1 MRMTQKQN
9 ILTKTGIVALLAC
22 VCCILWGS
30 AIPVIKTGYRF
41 LHVDSSDI
49 ASQIVFAGVRFTLAG
64 ILVLIFASIREK
76 KVMIPDK
83 EILKYAVPVCLAQTV
98 GQYFF
103 FYIGVAN
110 TSGVK
115 GGIITGLGDFIAI
128 LLSCLVFLNERMT
141 RRKIAGCV
149 LGFAGV
155 VVINLLG
162 NSLDMGFK
170 LIGEGFVLIAQLSY
184 GISTVLIN
192 LFSRKVSPVVLSGT
206 QFTMGGI
213 VLMLIGAGMGGH
225 LENATTGG
233 VVIIFYLAMVS
244 AVSYT
249 LWSVLLAWNDVSK
262 VAIFGFVNPLC
273 GVILSALILGEVKQ
287 AFNVG
292 SLAALILVCAGIYI
306 VNCKENK
313 RE

>member
-1 MRMTQKQN
+1 MTQKQST
-9 ILTKTGIVALLAC
+9 LTRTGIVALLAC

-30 AIPVIKTGYRF
+30 AIPMIKTGYH
-41 LHVDSSDI
+41 LMQMDSADT
-49 ASQIVFAGVRFTLAG
+49 ASQIVFAGIRFTLAG
-64 ILVLIFASIREK
+64 LLVLAFTSIREK
-76 KVMIPDK
+76 KVMFPDK
-83 EILKYAVPVCLAQTV
+83 EVLKYAIPVCLAQTV

-115 GGIITGLGDFIAI
+115 GGIITGLGNFIAI
-128 LLSCLVFLNERMT
+128 LLSCLVFRNERMT
-141 RRKIAGCV
+141 VRKSAGCI

-155 VVINLLG
+155 VVINIMG

-170 LIGEGFVLIAQLSY
+170 LTGEGFILIAQLSY

-192 LFSRKVSPVVLSGT
+192 IFSRKVSPVILSGT

-213 VLMLIGAGMGGH
+213 VLTLIGTGIGGH
-225 LENATTGG
+225 LGNVTIGG
-233 VVIIFYLAMVS
+233 VAIVFYLAMVS
-244 AVSYT
+244 AVAYT

-273 GVILSALILGEVKQ
+273 SVILSALILGEVRQ
-287 AFNVG
+287 AFNMG
-292 SLAALILVCAGIYI
+292 SLIALFLVCVGIYV
-306 VNCKENK
+306 VNQKK
-313 RE
+313 SS

>member
-1 MRMTQKQN
+1 M
-9 ILTKTGIVALLAC
+9 
-22 VCCILWGS
+22 WGS

-83 EILKYAVPVCLAQTV
+83 EILKYAIPVCLAQTV

-115 GGIITGLGDFIAI
+115 GGIITGLGNFIAI
-128 LLSCLVFLNERMT
+128 LLSCLVFRNERMT

-162 NSLDMGFK
+162 NTLDMGFK

-225 LENATTGG
+225 LENVTTGG

-244 AVSYT
+244 AVAYT

>member
-1 MRMTQKQN
+1 MRMAQKQN

-115 GGIITGLGDFIAI
+115 GGIITGLGNFIAI
-128 LLSCLVFLNERMT
+128 LLSCLVFRNERMT

-192 LFSRKVSPVVLSGT
+192 LFSRKVSPVVLSGS
-206 QFTMGGI
+206 QFTMGGF

-244 AVSYT
+244 AVAYT

-313 RE
+313 KE

>member
-1 MRMTQKQN
+1 MTQKQST
-9 ILTKTGIVALLAC
+9 LTRTGIVALLAC

-30 AIPVIKTGYRF
+30 AIPMIKTGYH
-41 LHVDSSDI
+41 LMQMDSADT
-49 ASQIVFAGVRFTLAG
+49 ASQIVFAGIRFTLAG
-64 ILVLIFASIREK
+64 LLVLAFTSIREK
-76 KVMIPDK
+76 KVMFPDK
-83 EILKYAVPVCLAQTV
+83 EVLKYAIPVCLAQTV

-115 GGIITGLGDFIAI
+115 GGIITGLGNFIAI
-128 LLSCLVFLNERMT
+128 LLSCLVFRNERMT
-141 RRKIAGCV
+141 VRKSAGCI

-155 VVINLLG
+155 VVINIMG

-170 LIGEGFVLIAQLSY
+170 LTGEGFILIAQLSY

-192 LFSRKVSPVVLSGT
+192 IFSRKVSPVILSGT

-213 VLMLIGAGMGGH
+213 VLTLIGTGMGGH
-225 LENATTGG
+225 LGNVTIGG
-233 VVIIFYLAMVS
+233 VAIIFYLAMVS
-244 AVSYT
+244 AVAYT

-273 GVILSALILGEVKQ
+273 SVILSALILGEVRQ
-287 AFNVG
+287 AFNIA
-292 SLAALILVCAGIYI
+292 SLVALLLVCTGIYI
-306 VNCKENK
+306 VNHKK
-313 RE
+313 

>member
-1 MRMTQKQN
+1 MRMAQKQN

-22 VCCILWGS
+22 VCCMLWGS

-49 ASQIVFAGVRFTLAG
+49 ASQIVFAGVRFTMAG

-115 GGIITGLGDFIAI
+115 GGIITGLGNFIAI
-128 LLSCLVFLNERMT
+128 LLSCLVFRNERMT

-155 VVINLLG
+155 VVINLFG

-225 LENATTGG
+225 RENVTTGG

-244 AVSYT
+244 AVAYT

>member
-30 AIPVIKTGYRF
+30 AIPVIKTGYHF

-83 EILKYAVPVCLAQTV
+83 EILKYAIPVCLAQTV

-115 GGIITGLGDFIAI
+115 GGIITGLGNFIAI
-128 LLSCLVFLNERMT
+128 LLSCLVFRNERMT
-141 RRKIAGCV
+141 RRKVAGCV

-155 VVINLLG
+155 VVLNLLG
-162 NSLDMGFK
+162 TSLDMGFK

-184 GISTVLIN
+184 GLSTVLIN

-225 LENATTGG
+225 LENVTTGG

-244 AVSYT
+244 AVAYT

-313 RE
+313 KE

>member
-1 MRMTQKQN
+1 MTQKQN

-115 GGIITGLGDFIAI
+115 GGIITGLGNFIAI
-128 LLSCLVFLNERMT
+128 LLSCLVFRNERMT

-184 GISTVLIN
+184 GISTVLIILIIRN
-192 LFSRKVSPVVLSGT
+192 VSPVVLSGT

-225 LENATTGG
+225 LENVTTGG

-244 AVSYT
+244 AVAYT

-313 RE
+313 KE